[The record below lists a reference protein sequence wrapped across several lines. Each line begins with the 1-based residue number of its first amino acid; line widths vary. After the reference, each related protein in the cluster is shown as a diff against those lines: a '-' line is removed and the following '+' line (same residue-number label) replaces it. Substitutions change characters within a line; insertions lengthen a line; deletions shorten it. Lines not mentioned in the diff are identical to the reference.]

1 MHGNQPRKKI
11 LITGITGQTGSYLAD
26 FFVSE
31 GCEVHGIVRR
41 SSSFNRSRIEHLR
54 SNPDIYGRQLFL
66 HYSDLDDSTTIRR
79 ILFKTEP
86 DELYHLAGQSH
97 VGLSFEIPESTCHE
111 TAGATLAILEICRD
125 LKRPPRIYHASSSE
139 VFGSPT
145 EFPQNET
152 TAFRPATP
160 YGCAKAFA
168 TNLASVYRRAH
179 GLFVCNGISYNHE
192 SPRRG
197 ENFVTS
203 KIAAAAAAAAHARGR
218 LECLELGN
226 LNSERDWGYA
236 PEYARAMAGML
247 QHDTPDDYLI
257 ATGLLTTVRDFALAS
272 YREVGIDLAF
282 DGDGLSEVG
291 FEKANGKVLIR
302 VNPHFYR
309 PIEPGRLVGNNSKV
323 EEVLG
328 WTPSTTAKKVA
339 SIMARS
345 AYKSLDR

>member
-1 MHGNQPRKKI
+1 MQGNQLPKKV

-41 SSSFNRSRIEHLR
+41 ASSFNRSRIEHLR
-54 SNPDIYGRQLFL
+54 SNSDIYGRRLFL

-97 VGLSFEIPESTCHE
+97 VGLSFEIPESTFHE
-111 TAGATLAILEICRD
+111 TAGATLSILEICRD
-125 LKRPPRIYHASSSE
+125 LKKAPRVYHASSSE
-139 VFGSPT
+139 VFGSPV
-145 EFPQNET
+145 EFPQNEN

-203 KIAAAAAAAAHARGR
+203 KIAAAAACHARGG
-218 LECLELGN
+218 LEYLELGN
-226 LNSERDWGYA
+226 LNSLRDWGYA
-236 PEYARAMAGML
+236 PEYAMAMSLML
-247 QHDTPDDYLI
+247 RQATPDDYVI
-257 ATGLLTTVRDFALAS
+257 ATGLLTTVRDFAIAA

-282 DGDGLSEVG
+282 EGTGLSEVG
-291 FEKANGKVLIR
+291 FEKDNGKVLIR

-309 PIEPGRLVGNNSKV
+309 PIEPERLVGNNSKA

-328 WTPSTTAKKVA
+328 WKPLTSAKEVA
-339 SIMARS
+339 AIMTRA
-345 AYKSLDR
+345 AYNSFDR

>member
-1 MHGNQPRKKI
+1 MQGNQPLKKV

-26 FFVSE
+26 FFVSQ

-41 SSSFNRSRIEHLR
+41 ASSFNRSRIEHLR
-54 SNPDIYGRQLFL
+54 SNPDIYGKQLFL

-97 VGLSFEIPESTCHE
+97 VGLSFEIPESTFHE
-111 TAGATLAILEICRD
+111 TAGATLSILEICRD
-125 LKRPPRIYHASSSE
+125 LKSPPRIYHASSSE

-145 EFPQNET
+145 EFPQSET

-168 TNLASVYRRAH
+168 TNLATVYRRAH

-203 KIAAAAAAAAHARGR
+203 KIAAAAAVHARGC
-218 LECLELGN
+218 LTYLELGN

-236 PEYARAMAGML
+236 PEYARGMIHML
-247 QHDTPDDYLI
+247 QQDTPDDYVI
-257 ATGLLTTVRDFALAS
+257 ATGLLTTVRDFALAA

-282 DGDGLSEVG
+282 EGAGLSEVG
-291 FEKANGKVLIR
+291 FEKDNGKVLIR

-309 PIEPGRLVGNNSKV
+309 PIEPERIVGNNSKA
-323 EEVLG
+323 EQVLG
-328 WTPSTTAKKVA
+328 WKPSTTANEVA
-339 SIMARS
+339 AIMARA
-345 AYKSLDR
+345 AYNSLDR

>member
-1 MHGNQPRKKI
+1 MQGNQPPKKV

-41 SSSFNRSRIEHLR
+41 ASSFNRSRIEHLR
-54 SNPDIYGRQLFL
+54 SNPDIYGKQLFL

-97 VGLSFEIPESTCHE
+97 VGLSFEIPESTFHE
-111 TAGATLAILEICRD
+111 TAGATLSILEICRD
-125 LKRPPRIYHASSSE
+125 LKSPPRIYHASSSE

-145 EFPQNET
+145 EFPQSEM

-168 TNLASVYRRAH
+168 TNLATVYRRAH

-203 KIAAAAAAAAHARGR
+203 KIAAAAVAHASGR

-226 LNSERDWGYA
+226 LNAERDWGYA
-236 PEYARAMAGML
+236 PEFVRAMTAML
-247 QHDTPDDYLI
+247 QQYTPDDYVI
-257 ATGLLTTVRDFALAS
+257 ATGLLTTVRDFALAA

-282 DGDGLSEVG
+282 EGAGLSEVG
-291 FEKANGKVLIR
+291 FEKDNGKVLIR

-309 PIEPGRLVGNNSKV
+309 PIEPERLVGNNSKA
-323 EEVLG
+323 EQVLG
-328 WTPSTTAKKVA
+328 WKPSTTANEVA
-339 SIMARS
+339 AIMARA
-345 AYKSLDR
+345 AYNSLDR